1 MNLSIAIVG
10 LGMIGGSIAQG
21 LKRSLQPCPIIY
33 ALDRDEL
40 GLTAAKEQGAVDF
53 LMHIPGPELLSA
65 DVVFL
70 CTPVLQMEA
79 VVTTIAPFLKP
90 GAIVTDVGSTKG
102 WLAPRMKSLLPVGVK
117 YIGGHPMAGREK
129 SGYFA
134 ADGELFRDKWY
145 ILTTDSAT
153 DQSALQVIRSLAES
167 LGAKITV
174 MEANLHDQCAA
185 VISHTPHIAAAA
197 LVNLLDHYPDPQT
210 SLQLAGGGFRDT
222 TRIASSDA
230 DMWAD
235 ICISN
240 STAILDSLESLQSI
254 LASLG
259 QAIKAG
265 DRAAI
270 YGYFS
275 SAKVHRDRML
285 SEMES
290 KSPVVNLPRFPK
302 NG

>member
-21 LKRSLQPCPIIY
+21 LKHSLQPCPIIY
-33 ALDRDEL
+33 ALDRDQK
-40 GLTAAKEQGAVDF
+40 GLAAAKKQGVVDF
-53 LMHIPGPELLSA
+53 PLQIPGPELLAA
-65 DVVFL
+65 DVVFI
-70 CTPVLQMEA
+70 CTPVLQMET
-79 VVTTIAPFLKP
+79 VVTAIAPFLKP
-90 GAIVTDVGSTKG
+90 GVIVTDVGSTKG
-102 WLAPRMKSLLPVGVK
+102 WLAPRMKVLLPADVK

-145 ILTTDSAT
+145 ILTTDSET
-153 DQSALQVIRSLAES
+153 DQSALLLIRSLAER
-167 LGAKITV
+167 LGAKIAV
-174 MEANLHDQCAA
+174 MEARLHDQCAA

-240 STAILDSLESLQSI
+240 SAAILDSLDSLQSI

-259 QAIKAG
+259 RAIEAG

-270 YGYFS
+270 HGYFS
-275 SAKVHRDRML
+275 SAKVHRDQML
-285 SEMES
+285 REMENI
-290 KSPVVNLPRFPK
+290 PPIVNLPHFPK